1 MKSSAEIPETA
12 ALKKRSGLKRWT
24 GGDYAVLI
32 ILTVVALFIFLP
44 FYNAVVISLETNR
57 AYALHPVSLYPAEFS
72 LKNYIHLIEKGQIW
86 TGFQNTVLITAVG
99 TVLSMSVSV
108 MMAYAFSRKRYPGKK
123 LFFLLMMFTMFFSG
137 GMIPTYLQMKN
148 LGLIDSRWG
157 IILFVGVSSYNIVVL
172 KSGFEQT
179 PPDLE
184 EAAKIDGANDLVV
197 FFSVMLPLQGPLLA
211 TFTLFT
217 AVGYWNEWF
226 WSMLLINSSAKM
238 TLQTVL
244 RSIVAEAAAAADVS
258 TGEAD
263 LDVFSQGVK
272 MAAVMMAMVPIM
284 CFYPF
289 LQKYFVK
296 GVMVGSIKM

>member
-1 MKSSAEIPETA
+1 MSSMAKTA
-12 ALKKRSGLKRWT
+12 DSRTRRRKWT
-24 GGDYAVLI
+24 WGDAVIFAVLTLTALM
-32 ILTVVALFIFLP
+32 ILLP

-57 AYALHPVSLYPAEFS
+57 AYALHPVSLYPVEFS
-72 LKNYIHLIEKGQIW
+72 MKNYEYLVHKGQ
-86 TGFQNTVLITAVG
+86 LAVG
-99 TVLSMSVSV
+99 FKNTLIITSAGTALSMAASV
-108 MMAYAFSRKRYPGKK
+108 MMAYAFSRRFPGKK
-123 LFFLLMMFTMFFSG
+123 LFFILMMVTMFFSG
-137 GMIPTYLQMKN
+137 GMIPTYLQMKT
-148 LGLIDSRWG
+148 LKLIDSRWG
-157 IILFVGVSSYNIVVL
+157 IILYVGISAYNIVIM

-179 PPDLE
+179 PVDLE
-184 EAAKIDGANDLVV
+184 DAARIDGANDLVI
-197 FFSVMLPLQGPLLA
+197 FLRVMLPLQGPILA

-217 AVGYWNEWF
+217 AVAYWNEWF
-226 WSMLLINSSAKM
+226 WSMLLINSSGKM

-244 RSIVAEAAAAADVS
+244 RSIVAEASAAADVS

-296 GVMVGSIKM
+296 GVMVGSVKM

>member
-1 MKSSAEIPETA
+1 M
-12 ALKKRSGLKRWT
+12 
-24 GGDYAVLI
+24 
-32 ILTVVALFIFLP
+32 ILLP

-72 LKNYIHLIEKGQIW
+72 LKNYQYLIDKGQLGI
-86 TGFQNTVLITAVG
+86 GFQNTVLITIAG
-99 TVLSMSVSV
+99 TILSMAASV
-108 MMAYAFSRKRYPGKK
+108 MMAYAFSRKFPGKK
-123 LFFLLMMFTMFFSG
+123 LIFLLMMFTMFFSG
-137 GMIPTYLQMKN
+137 GMIPTYLQMKA
-148 LGLIDSRWG
+148 LKLIDSRWG
-157 IILFVGVSSYNIVVL
+157 IILFVGVSTYNIVIL

-179 PPDLE
+179 PVDLE
-184 EAAKIDGANDLVV
+184 DAAKIDGANDLVI
-197 FFSVMLPLQGPLLA
+197 FLRVMLPLQGPLLA

-217 AVGYWNEWF
+217 AVAYWNEWF
-226 WSMLLINSSAKM
+226 WSMLLINSAAKM

-284 CFYPF
+284 CFDPF

-296 GVMVGSIKM
+296 GVMVGSVKM

>member
-1 MKSSAEIPETA
+1 MKSAAEHPGKTA
-12 ALKKRSGLKRWT
+12 RSGLNRWT
-24 GGDYAVLI
+24 RGDTAVFV
-32 ILTVVALFIFLP
+32 ILTVIALLILLP

-72 LKNYIHLIEKGQIW
+72 LKNYTYLIEKGQIW
-86 TGFQNTVLITAVG
+86 TGFQNTVLITAIG

-108 MMAYAFSRKRYPGKK
+108 MMAYAFSRRQYPGKR

-137 GMIPTYLQMKN
+137 GMIPTYLQMKS

-184 EAAKIDGANDLVV
+184 EAAKIDGANDLVI

-217 AVGYWNEWF
+217 AVAYWNEWF
-226 WSMLLINSSAKM
+226 WSMLLINSSGKM

>member
-1 MKSSAEIPETA
+1 MKSAAERPAKTA
-12 ALKKRSGLKRWT
+12 RSGLKRWT
-24 GGDYAVLI
+24 RGDTAVFV
-32 ILTVVALFIFLP
+32 ILTVVALLILLP

-72 LKNYIHLIEKGQIW
+72 LKNYTYLIEKGQIW
-86 TGFQNTVLITAVG
+86 TGFQNTVLITAIG

-108 MMAYAFSRKRYPGKK
+108 MMAYAFSRRKYPGKR

-137 GMIPTYLQMKN
+137 GMIPTYLQMKS

-184 EAAKIDGANDLVV
+184 EAAKIDGANDLVI

-217 AVGYWNEWF
+217 AVAYWNEWF
-226 WSMLLINSSAKM
+226 WSMLLINSSGKM

>member
-1 MKSSAEIPETA
+1 MKSVAEHPGKTA
-12 ALKKRSGLKRWT
+12 RSGLNKWT
-24 GGDYAVLI
+24 RGDTAVFV
-32 ILTVVALFIFLP
+32 ILTVIALLILLP

-72 LKNYIHLIEKGQIW
+72 LKNYTYLIEKGQIW
-86 TGFQNTVLITAVG
+86 TGFQNTVLITAIG

-108 MMAYAFSRKRYPGKK
+108 MMAYAFSRRQYPGKR

-137 GMIPTYLQMKN
+137 GMIPTYLQMKS

-184 EAAKIDGANDLVV
+184 EAAKIDGANDLVI

-217 AVGYWNEWF
+217 AVAYWNEWF
-226 WSMLLINSSAKM
+226 WSMLLINSSGKM

>member
-1 MKSSAEIPETA
+1 MKSAAERPAKTA
-12 ALKKRSGLKRWT
+12 RSGLNRWT
-24 GGDYAVLI
+24 RGDTAVFV
-32 ILTVVALFIFLP
+32 ILTVVALLILLP

-72 LKNYIHLIEKGQIW
+72 LKNYTYLIEKGQIW
-86 TGFQNTVLITAVG
+86 TGFQNTVLITVIG

-108 MMAYAFSRKRYPGKK
+108 MMAYAFSRRKYPGKR

-137 GMIPTYLQMKN
+137 GMIPTYLQMKS

-184 EAAKIDGANDLVV
+184 EAAKIDGANDLVI

-217 AVGYWNEWF
+217 AVAYWNEWF
-226 WSMLLINSSAKM
+226 WSMLLINSSGKM

-296 GVMVGSIKM
+296 GVMVGSVKM

>member
-1 MKSSAEIPETA
+1 MKSVAERPGKTA
-12 ALKKRSGLKRWT
+12 RSGLNRWT
-24 GGDYAVLI
+24 RGDTAVFV
-32 ILTVVALFIFLP
+32 ILTVVALLILLP

-72 LKNYIHLIEKGQIW
+72 LKNYTYLIEKGQIW
-86 TGFQNTVLITAVG
+86 TGFQNTVLITVIG

-108 MMAYAFSRKRYPGKK
+108 MMAYAFSRRKYPGKR

-137 GMIPTYLQMKN
+137 GMIPTYLQMKS

-184 EAAKIDGANDLVV
+184 EAAKIDGANDLVI

-217 AVGYWNEWF
+217 AVAYWNEWF
-226 WSMLLINSSAKM
+226 WSMLLIKSSGKM

>member
-1 MKSSAEIPETA
+1 
-12 ALKKRSGLKRWT
+12 
-24 GGDYAVLI
+24 
-32 ILTVVALFIFLP
+32 
-44 FYNAVVISLETNR
+44 
-57 AYALHPVSLYPAEFS
+57 
-72 LKNYIHLIEKGQIW
+72 
-86 TGFQNTVLITAVG
+86 
-99 TVLSMSVSV
+99 MSVSV
-108 MMAYAFSRKRYPGKK
+108 MMAYAFSRRQYPGKR

-137 GMIPTYLQMKN
+137 GMIPTYLQMKS

-184 EAAKIDGANDLVV
+184 EAAKIDGANDLVI

-217 AVGYWNEWF
+217 AVAYWNEWF
-226 WSMLLINSSAKM
+226 WSMLLINSSGKM

>member
-1 MKSSAEIPETA
+1 MQTSVPSK
-12 ALKKRSGLKRWT
+12 ALSDKPKRKKWT
-24 GGDYAVLI
+24 NGDYVVFI
-32 ILTVVALFIFLP
+32 ILTFTALMILLP

-72 LKNYIHLIEKGQIW
+72 LKNYQYLIDKGQLGI
-86 TGFQNTVLITAVG
+86 GFQNTVLITIAG
-99 TVLSMSVSV
+99 TILSMAASV
-108 MMAYAFSRKRYPGKK
+108 MMAYAFSRKFPGKK
-123 LFFLLMMFTMFFSG
+123 LIFLLMMFTMFFSG
-137 GMIPTYLQMKN
+137 GMIPTYLQMKA
-148 LGLIDSRWG
+148 LKLIDSRWG
-157 IILFVGVSSYNIVVL
+157 IILFVGVSTYNIVIL

-179 PPDLE
+179 PVDLE
-184 EAAKIDGANDLVV
+184 DAAKIDGANDLVI
-197 FFSVMLPLQGPLLA
+197 FFRVMLPLQSPLLA

-217 AVGYWNEWF
+217 AVAYWNEWF
-226 WSMLLINSSAKM
+226 WSMLLINSASKM

-244 RSIVAEAAAAADVS
+244 RSIVAEASAAADVS

-296 GVMVGSIKM
+296 GVMVGSVKM

>member
-1 MKSSAEIPETA
+1 MKSAAEHPGKTA
-12 ALKKRSGLKRWT
+12 RSGLNRWT
-24 GGDYAVLI
+24 RGDTAVFV
-32 ILTVVALFIFLP
+32 ILTVIALLILLP

-72 LKNYIHLIEKGQIW
+72 LKNYTYLIEKGQIW
-86 TGFQNTVLITAVG
+86 TGFQNTVLITAIG

-108 MMAYAFSRKRYPGKK
+108 MMAYAFSRRQYPGKR

-137 GMIPTYLQMKN
+137 GMIPTYLQMKS

-184 EAAKIDGANDLVV
+184 EAAKIDGANDLVI

-217 AVGYWNEWF
+217 AVAYWNEWF
-226 WSMLLINSSAKM
+226 WSMLLINSSSKM

-244 RSIVAEAAAAADVS
+244 RSMGAVAAAAADAP
-258 TGEAD
+258 T
-263 LDVFSQGVK
+263 
-272 MAAVMMAMVPIM
+272 
-284 CFYPF
+284 
-289 LQKYFVK
+289 
-296 GVMVGSIKM
+296 

>member
-1 MKSSAEIPETA
+1 MQTSVPSK
-12 ALKKRSGLKRWT
+12 ALSDKPKRKKWT
-24 GGDYAVLI
+24 KGDYVVFV
-32 ILTVVALFIFLP
+32 ILTLTALMILLP

-72 LKNYIHLIEKGQIW
+72 LKNYQYLIDKGQLGI
-86 TGFQNTVLITAVG
+86 GFQNTVLITIAG
-99 TVLSMSVSV
+99 TILSMAASV
-108 MMAYAFSRKRYPGKK
+108 MMAYAFSRKFPGKK
-123 LFFLLMMFTMFFSG
+123 LIFLLMMFTMFFSG
-137 GMIPTYLQMKN
+137 GMIPTYLQMKA
-148 LGLIDSRWG
+148 LKLIDSRWG
-157 IILFVGVSSYNIVVL
+157 IILFVGVSTYNIVIL

-179 PPDLE
+179 PVDLE
-184 EAAKIDGANDLVV
+184 DAAKIDGANDLVI
-197 FFSVMLPLQGPLLA
+197 FLRVMLPLQGPLLA

-217 AVGYWNEWF
+217 AVAYWNEWF
-226 WSMLLINSSAKM
+226 WSMLLINSAAKM

-272 MAAVMMAMVPIM
+272 MAAVVMAMVPIM

-296 GVMVGSIKM
+296 GVMVGSVKM

>member
-1 MKSSAEIPETA
+1 MQTSVPSK
-12 ALKKRSGLKRWT
+12 ALSDKPKRKKWT
-24 GGDYAVLI
+24 KGDYVVFV
-32 ILTVVALFIFLP
+32 ILTLTALMILLP

-72 LKNYIHLIEKGQIW
+72 LKNYQYLIDKGQLGI
-86 TGFQNTVLITAVG
+86 GFQNTVLITIAG
-99 TVLSMSVSV
+99 TILSMAASV
-108 MMAYAFSRKRYPGKK
+108 MMAYAFSRKFPGKK
-123 LFFLLMMFTMFFSG
+123 LIFLLMMFTMFFSG
-137 GMIPTYLQMKN
+137 GMIPTYLQMKA
-148 LGLIDSRWG
+148 LKLIDSRWG
-157 IILFVGVSSYNIVVL
+157 IILFVGVSTYNIVIL

-179 PPDLE
+179 PVDLE
-184 EAAKIDGANDLVV
+184 DAAKIDGANDLVI
-197 FFSVMLPLQGPLLA
+197 FLRVMLPLQGPLLA

-217 AVGYWNEWF
+217 AVAYWNEWF
-226 WSMLLINSSAKM
+226 WSMLLINSAAKM

-296 GVMVGSIKM
+296 GVMVGSVKM

>member
-1 MKSSAEIPETA
+1 MPVEKQRRRKWS
-12 ALKKRSGLKRWT
+12 W
-24 GGDYAVLI
+24 GDYVVF
-32 ILTVVALFIFLP
+32 ILLTLTALMILLP

-72 LKNYIHLIEKGQIW
+72 LKNYQYLIDKGQLGV
-86 TGFQNTVLITAVG
+86 GFQNTILITATG
-99 TVLSMSVSV
+99 TILSMAASV
-108 MMAYAFSRKRYPGKK
+108 MMAYAFSRKFPGKK
-123 LFFLLMMFTMFFSG
+123 LIFLLMMFTMFFSG
-137 GMIPTYLQMKN
+137 GMIPTYLQMKT
-148 LGLIDSRWG
+148 LKLIDSRWG
-157 IILFVGVSSYNIVVL
+157 IILFVGVSTYNIVIL

-179 PPDLE
+179 PVDLE
-184 EAAKIDGANDLVV
+184 DAAKIDGANDLVI
-197 FFSVMLPLQGPLLA
+197 FLRVMLPLQGPLLA

-217 AVGYWNEWF
+217 AVAYWNEWF
-226 WSMLLINSSAKM
+226 WSMLLINSSSKM

-296 GVMVGSIKM
+296 GVMVGSVKM